1 MVCGLRRAFCDLSLR
16 SALDPLLFSGVL
28 IHRAALGAGS
38 NHSHAPPI
46 LGNGLPCLIV
56 PRYHRLIGES
66 RDVLKFSLAS
76 AAGDELRATRKTT
89 DTSLPPNP
97 SLTFDE
103 GNVITKP
110 VPVVSTASS
119 RIVPRFDCDHK
130 LGIYFLVFQRPRSH
144 TVVALQVLYLILH
157 EYELTG
163 FFGDMSPGCAV
174 IYRVSPSLPLTR
186 YPGPL
191 FVKISKFLWPQTWRR
206 VTGILSQ
213 TAREVWEHW
222 SDWYVINTYAVL
234 TIY

>member
-1 MVCGLRRAFCDLSLR
+1 MAARFFVDSDRDSEQPAHVTRWYVGCVAHFVICHFGQLPRGKL
-16 SALDPLLFSGVL
+16 ALDPLLFSGVL

-46 LGNGLPCLIV
+46 LGNGLPCLIG

-89 DTSLPPNP
+89 DTTLPPNP

-119 RIVPRFDCDHK
+119 RIDPRFDCDE
-130 LGIYFLVFQRPRSH
+130 LGIYFLAF
-144 TVVALQVLYLILH
+144 
-157 EYELTG
+157 
-163 FFGDMSPGCAV
+163 
-174 IYRVSPSLPLTR
+174 
-186 YPGPL
+186 
-191 FVKISKFLWPQTWRR
+191 
-206 VTGILSQ
+206 
-213 TAREVWEHW
+213 
-222 SDWYVINTYAVL
+222 
-234 TIY
+234 